1 MAATFTTRSVG
12 LMLTTALA
20 AGWFSASLTQPPA
33 PAQAPARSMATKR
46 SVDVRPVPRAEALRE
61 ALAQPPLP
69 SRGRNPFVYG
79 ARTAPVIRDHQQ
91 HGEEGIVAPAAPLV
105 PIVPPPPIFR
115 LSGIASNKENGVA
128 VLTAII
134 IDNGSMV
141 FAKNGE
147 KLSMGYSVVRIDEM
161 SVTVVDASGVTQ
173 TIRLP

>member
-1 MAATFTTRSVG
+1 MAVTLSPRSVV
-12 LMLTTALA
+12 LIVSTALA
-20 AGWFSASLTQPPA
+20 AGWLSASVTQQPA
-33 PAQAPARSMATKR
+33 PAQSPARSNTITR
-46 SVDVRPVPRAEALRE
+46 NVDARPVPRAEALRE

-79 ARTAPVIRDHQQ
+79 VRTAPVIRDHQQ
-91 HGEEGIVAPAAPLV
+91 HGEEGVVAPAAPLV
-105 PIVPPPPIFR
+105 PIVPPPPIFK

-147 KLSMGYSVVRIDEM
+147 KLSLGYSVVRIDEM
-161 SVTVVDASGVTQ
+161 SVTLVDASGVTQ